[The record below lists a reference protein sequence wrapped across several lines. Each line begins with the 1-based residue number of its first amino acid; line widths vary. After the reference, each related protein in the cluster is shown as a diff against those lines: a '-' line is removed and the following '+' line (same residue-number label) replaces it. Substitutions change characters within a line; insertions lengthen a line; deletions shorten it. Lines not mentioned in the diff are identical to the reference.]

1 MVSSDVPPSG
11 PEGEPGDGS
20 GGGGPSG
27 PDAAL
32 VRLEETLRGYDFERA
47 LPDLGTILSDA
58 GISRALLREDD
69 RAMKLLHEAIV
80 ARPLS
85 SLESVARAH
94 TEVELLS
101 LEVSVLNERLEE
113 PGLDGDEAARILAR
127 LEGMQAALADLR
139 QVL

>member
-1 MVSSDVPPSG
+1 MVPSEVPPSG
-11 PEGEPGDGS
+11 PEGEPGDG
-20 GGGGPSG
+20 PRG

-32 VRLEETLRGYDFERA
+32 VRLEETLRGYDFGRA
-47 LPDLGTILSDA
+47 LPDLDTILGDA

-85 SLESVARAH
+85 SLESVARTS

-101 LEVSVLNERLEE
+101 LEVSVLSDRLAE
-113 PGLDGDEAARILAR
+113 PGLDDEEAARILER
-127 LEGMQAALADLR
+127 LERMQAALADLR
-139 QVL
+139 DVL